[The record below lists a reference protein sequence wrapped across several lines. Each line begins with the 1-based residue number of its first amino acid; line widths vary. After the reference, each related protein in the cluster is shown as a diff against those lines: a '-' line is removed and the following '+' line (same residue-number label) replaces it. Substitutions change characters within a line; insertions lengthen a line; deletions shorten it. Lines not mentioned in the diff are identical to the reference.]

1 MLPLFG
7 CILITCLYLT
17 SQSKCFT
24 SALDKSILLLVLDPF
39 LPRMLQFCME
49 KFSVSLDGWTSV
61 LFSHTKWWQQQVR
74 GKLCAFNS
82 SKLKSKKMVLSLSLS
97 LSHTHTPSHTH
108 TISAASKP
116 FLIPSLLW
124 HLLNLTQLTHSL
136 SLSCT
141 IYLFYFCLSCLCVW
155 LHLPTSFSLSF
166 TIIELNL
173 QKSHFSLAATIMLNQ
188 HLSNPFL
195 SLSCFILELC
205 LYLIFV

>member
-1 MLPLFG
+1 MDICFVQSYKMMTAASSRQTLCLQ
-7 CILITCLYLT
+7 LI
-17 SQSKCFT
+17 QIKVQK
-24 SALDKSILLLVLDPF
+24 DGPI
-39 LPRMLQFCME
+39 
-49 KFSVSLDGWTSV
+49 SLS
-61 LFSHTKWWQQQVR
+61 
-74 GKLCAFNS
+74 
-82 SKLKSKKMVLSLSLS
+82 LSLSLS

>member
-24 SALDKSILLLVLDPF
+24 SALDKSILLLGLDPF

-97 LSHTHTPSHTH
+97 LSLSLTHTHTPSHTH
-108 TISAASKP
+108 IISAASKP

-136 SLSCT
+136 T
-141 IYLFYFCLSCLCVW
+141 
-155 LHLPTSFSLSF
+155 
-166 TIIELNL
+166 
-173 QKSHFSLAATIMLNQ
+173 
-188 HLSNPFL
+188 L
-195 SLSCFILELC
+195 SLSLSLVPFTFSISVSLVFVFGST
-205 LYLIFV
+205 YLPLSPSHLPL

>member
-97 LSHTHTPSHTH
+97 LSLSLTHTHILSHTH
-108 TISAASKP
+108 HLSCIKTVSHSISLMTSFK
-116 FLIPSLLW
+116 
-124 HLLNLTQLTHSL
+124 LNSTHSL
-136 SLSCT
+136 SLSLL
-141 IYLFYFCLSCLCVW
+141 Y
-155 LHLPTSFSLSF
+155 HLPFL
-166 TIIELNL
+166 
-173 QKSHFSLAATIMLNQ
+173 
-188 HLSNPFL
+188 FL
-195 SLSCFILELC
+195 SLLSLC
-205 LYLIFV
+205 LAPPTYLFLPLIYHYRT